1 MAKVSDKI
9 MSCPVRLHP
18 LRKPK
23 NHRLPVP
30 RYTLSLPGIEY
41 VYTSYIGV
49 QQHSND
55 AATTEAKN
63 EVCRQIQSWL
73 GSSFRPS
80 TYESFALIDGR
91 EAPGTTVWVGYWTDS
106 FRYASALDT
115 LRLQVIYSRIPK
127 EHQPSLGLWHESFT
141 TPISR
146 LETNYSGLDYL
157 PGLGQIPNSSAAEHD
172 LATYWGAAR
181 DRIPD
186 SAHDLFPR
194 PSRHADRPSA
204 DPVGIGQRLTGNSH
218 HNLVHIRSG
227 QWWENCDKVET
238 EAYVIKLEPT
248 LRKGLQYLNDNAEET
263 GAMGLRYLRNT
274 KVCDPVVDSNRKETC
289 GAGFFANLEDLENW
303 AKTHSS
309 HLAIWRGAMAHYKA
323 FPDNR
328 RFRTWHEVSVIKEG
342 DAKFE
347 YINCMRGTGVI
358 GATQLRV
365 EELSVYTADRGV
377 NKTEDFCL
385 YIEP

>member
-1 MAKVSDKI
+1 MA
-9 MSCPVRLHP
+9 CPVRLYP

-30 RYTLSLPGIEY
+30 RYTLALPDRVKH

-55 AATTEAKN
+55 AASTTAKSQ
-63 EVCRQIQSWL
+63 VCQQIQSWF
-73 GSSFRPS
+73 GSNDS
-80 TYESFALIDGR
+80 TYESFALLDGR
-91 EAPGTTVWVGYWTDS
+91 EARGTTIWVGYWTDAA
-106 FRYASALDT
+106 RYARAVNDLQ
-115 LRLQVIYSRIPK
+115 LRSIYSRQPK
-127 EHQPSLGLWHESFT
+127 EHQSLLGLWHESFS
-141 TPISR
+141 TPVSR

-157 PGLGQIPNSSAAEHD
+157 PGLGQIPDSSAAEHD

-194 PSRHADRPSA
+194 SPATDRPGE
-204 DPVGIGQRLTGNSH
+204 DPVGIGQHLKGTSH

-227 QWWENCDKVET
+227 QWWENCDEVET
-238 EAYVIKLEPT
+238 EAYEVKLEPT

-274 KVCDPVVDSNRKETC
+274 DVGNPVDDYSRKETC

-328 RFRTWHEVSVIKEG
+328 MFRTWHEVSVIKEG

-347 YINCMRGTGVI
+347 YINCTPGTGVM
-358 GATQLRV
+358 GATPLQAVDLDV
-365 EELSVYTADRGV
+365 
-377 NKTEDFCL
+377 
-385 YIEP
+385 

>member
-1 MAKVSDKI
+1 M
-9 MSCPVRLHP
+9 
-18 LRKPK
+18 
-23 NHRLPVP
+23 
-30 RYTLSLPGIEY
+30 
-41 VYTSYIGV
+41 GV

-55 AATTEAKN
+55 AASTEAKAQA
-63 EVCRQIQSWL
+63 CQQIESWFR
-73 GSSFRPS
+73 SNDRPS

-91 EAPGTTVWVGYWTDS
+91 ETSGTTIWVGYWTDAA
-106 FRYASALDT
+106 RHAKALES
-115 LRLQVIYSRIPK
+115 LRLQAIYFCQSK
-127 EHQPSLGLWHESFT
+127 EHQSSLGLWRESFA
-141 TPISR
+141 TPVSR

-157 PGLGQIPNSSAAEHD
+157 PGLGQIPDSSAAEHD

-194 PSRHADRPSA
+194 PAAKTDRPA
-204 DPVGIGQRLTGNSH
+204 EEPRGLGQHLTGTSH

-227 QWWENCDKVET
+227 QWWKNCDQIET
-238 EAYVIKLEPT
+238 EAYEQKLEPT
-248 LRKGLQYLNDNAEET
+248 LRKGLQYLNDNAKET

-274 KVCDPVVDSNRKETC
+274 DVVEPLDDYDRQETC

-328 RFRTWHEVSVIKEG
+328 KFRTWHEVSVIKEG

-347 YINCMRGTGVI
+347 YINCTPGTGVM
-358 GATQLRV
+358 GATQL
-365 EELSVYTADRGV
+365 EQHEMD
-377 NKTEDFCL
+377 
-385 YIEP
+385 I